1 MKTSSW
7 RRCLASSVAV
17 FLVGAAATTA
27 AQSPASSASERRV
40 ETSLIGTWE
49 AVRRSGGAMGSVW
62 TFLPDGKLEMR
73 AGPMV
78 ESWYVVKGDQ
88 LIEPPESKAPG
99 AAPQISRF
107 RIEGDTLIKQQG
119 NGELR
124 FTRIGKAPV
133 AATPIVGTWRIG
145 NPGNDA
151 RLEYTPD
158 GLAKVRIVLRTMH
171 GTYDAMN
178 KTFALTPE
186 NSNASR
192 GGQFR
197 LEGGLLVLTQP
208 DGKTEATYIRAGATK
223 EELKRAGVGYG
234 NEPAQIDPPA
244 GL

>member
-7 RRCLASSVAV
+7 RRGLASAVAV
-17 FLVGAAATTA
+17 LLAGAAATTA
-27 AQSPASSASERRV
+27 AQSP
-40 ETSLIGTWE
+40 SLIGTWE
-49 AVRRSGGAMGSVW
+49 AVRRTGGAMGSVW

-78 ESWYVVKGDQ
+78 ESWYIVKGDE

-133 AATPIVGTWRIG
+133 AATPIVGAWRIG
-145 NPGNDA
+145 NPGTDA

-171 GTYDAMN
+171 GTYDAVN

-192 GGQFR
+192 GGRFR

-234 NEPAQIDPPA
+234 NEPAQLEPPA
-244 GL
+244 ELGGNRR